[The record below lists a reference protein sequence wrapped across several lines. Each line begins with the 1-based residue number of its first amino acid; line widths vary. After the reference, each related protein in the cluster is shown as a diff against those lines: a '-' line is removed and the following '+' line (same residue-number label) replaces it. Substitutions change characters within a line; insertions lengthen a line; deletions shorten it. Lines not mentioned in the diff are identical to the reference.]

1 MKKEFS
7 GGATDE
13 QRTNADSVP
22 SASVEANPMLG
33 DASGDLW
40 SLHERTMFEIQKK
53 IWKDFDSHLRAYVT
67 KNLKELGYEFISE
80 TDFIAFIQ
88 KRVTRISFED
98 KPNEFEIY
106 LDFVD
111 YENRGTLIGIYSD
124 NVDFS
129 FDGNTAKA
137 TIGRSIG

>member
-1 MKKEFS
+1 MDEYNNLNLSHTFYDKE
-7 GGATDE
+7 E
-13 QRTNADSVP
+13 
-22 SASVEANPMLG
+22 
-33 DASGDLW
+33 W
-40 SLHERTMFEIQKK
+40 SLYEKRMLDVHKK
-53 IWKDFDSHLRAYVT
+53 IWSDFDNYLRAYIT
-67 KNLKELGYEFISE
+67 KNLKELGYEFTSE

-111 YENRGTLIGIYSD
+111 FDNKGTLVGIYSD

-129 FDGNTAKA
+129 FEGNTVKA
-137 TIGRSIG
+137 TIGRNTV